1 MMNYE
6 RIETLLSIFIIL
18 MYCLAPVNAFEIFGH
33 EIGGDD
39 IGVAI
44 AGAAVTAG
52 IVAAVAIT
60 APVSIPAAGI
70 AAIALGCG
78 IGGGILADLA
88 YRKVTG
94 KDDNGAVVTGG
105 KDVSKDELIND
116 TDVKN
121 TLANLQAYSDA
132 EAAKDLF
139 ALRQKLSS
147 SLTTYDYESSGS
159 LADVQVSIRG
169 PSKVY
174 GFTAFPLQVHIH
186 ASVPADPPE
195 NCVHINEV
203 KVYILDDSGKKWWV
217 NEWSGDVE
225 LRPKSDEYPDAS
237 EDLTLNFTLKTPDPY
252 YGKAKL
258 MATGTP
264 NKKILDELLNA
275 NITKFEV
282 VVEVNGYREVWR
294 WEYVYDDEGH
304 IIDKKAEH
312 VEDIPINAELKSLSA
327 YNHLQNGKYYI
338 SGTTGSLPAKFA
350 GERQYT
356 AYAEWA
362 NGATSLLVTRCWAT
376 PVHVFDSTADYKF
389 AIIANLDYMKPI
401 EASIFD
407 DYRMVVF
414 RTFSDGT
421 AAIASQ
427 VPGSFG
433 DMSVLNQVGSSL
445 YYKHDNKTV
454 GYDTY
459 FVLYATLHVKDD
471 GSIDEFPLWLVI
483 KPQISVLINKDVVL
497 SDKQTEEIAKII
509 DDGKVTE
516 QEAQSLKNI
525 ADSAIS
531 QLKQKKYSA
540 EALANKYANNP
551 KAKEYAEKAAE
562 YYQKAIDYL
571 EDMKNSNDANE
582 IAKYYK
588 IAKNYEMVGDYY
600 YDAAQKEYYGQH
612 DQAEADIKNVEKLIE
627 DTKQY
632 EPSIWFSAGSTLG
645 QVWQQFKSGLGLGA
659 IPDWVL
665 ILVVVILV
673 IGGAIIV
680 LKLF

>member
-1 MMNYE
+1 MVIKMDYL
-6 RIETLLSIFIIL
+6 RSFCKLSKKFVFKKLKSRAGFIW
-18 MYCLAPVNAFEIFGH
+18 F
-33 EIGGDD
+33 
-39 IGVAI
+39 
-44 AGAAVTAG
+44 
-52 IVAAVAIT
+52 IVAAIVIA
-60 APVSIPAAGI
+60 AAAAG
-70 AAIALGCG
+70 AT
-78 IGGGILADLA
+78 
-88 YRKVTG
+88 YYFTH

-105 KDVSKDELIND
+105 KSVSKDELIND

-121 TLANLQAYSDA
+121 TLANLQAYSDS

-147 SLTTYDYESSGS
+147 SLITYDYETSGS
-159 LADVQVSIRG
+159 LADIQVSVKG

-195 NCVHINEV
+195 NCVHIT
-203 KVYILDDSGKKWWV
+203 KVTAYVLDDSGRKWWV
-217 NEWSGDVE
+217 NTWSGDVE

-237 EDLTLNFTLKTPDPY
+237 EDMTLNFTLKTPDQF
-252 YGKAKL
+252 YGKAKE
-258 MATGTP
+258 MVTGTP

-294 WEYVYDDEGH
+294 WEYEYDKEGH
-304 IIDKKAEH
+304 LIDKHAEH
-312 VEDIPINAELKSLSA
+312 VKDIPINAKLVSLSA
-327 YNHLQNGKYYI
+327 YKHLQNGKYYI
-338 SGTTGSLPAKFA
+338 SGTIGSLPAKFA

-376 PVHVFDSTADYKF
+376 PVHLFDSTADYKF

-459 FVLYATLHVKDD
+459 FVLYAVLRPNDD

-540 EALANKYANNP
+540 EQLANRYSSNS
-551 KAKEYAEKAAE
+551 KAKEYAEKAVK
-562 YYQKAIDYL
+562 YYDKAISYL
-571 EDMKNSNDANE
+571 EDMKNSKDADV
-582 IAKYYK
+582 IAKDYK

-600 YDAAQKEYYGQH
+600 YDAAQKEFYGQH
-612 DQAEADIKNVEKLIE
+612 DQADADVKNAEKIVE

-632 EPSIWFSAGSTLG
+632 EPSVWFSAGSTLG
-645 QVWQQFKSGLGLGA
+645 QIWQQFKSGLGIGW

-665 ILVVVILV
+665 IIVIVILV
-673 IGGAIIV
+673 IGVAII
-680 LKLF
+680 LLRL